1 MLLLLNIYSYYLQSR
16 QHRRPQ
22 NISTLTGRDYVQ
34 ELLPGHSDRMYDLFR
49 MDRHVFLRLC
59 DTLQELDLLRNQR
72 EVSVHEV
79 VAIFLFIVSH
89 SIRMRVAAID
99 SNTQMKQFIGNL
111 SMFVMQYVF
120 WHQILFVQ
128 KTEERHHVKLEM
140 T

>member
-1 MLLLLNIYSYYLQSR
+1 M
-16 QHRRPQ
+16 
-22 NISTLTGRDYVQ
+22 Q
-34 ELLPGHSDRMYDLFR
+34 ELLSGHSDRMYDLFR

-59 DTLQELDLLRNQR
+59 DTLQKLDLLRNQR

-89 SIRMRVAAID
+89 NIRMSVAAID
-99 SNTQMKQFIGNL
+99 SNTRMKQFIGNL
-111 SMFVMQYVF
+111 SVFVRQYVF

-128 KTEERHHVKLEM
+128 ETEERHHVKLEM